1 MIFEKANT
9 ADIADLVALRI
20 AFLSEDYGEIPQE
33 KTALIADKLPDYFQ
47 KHLNHDLFAFVC
59 RNEDTIAGCC
69 FLYISEMPSN
79 PTFINGKTGTVLNVY
94 TKPQFRK
101 RGIAGE
107 LMKLLL
113 TESRNKDLDFVELKA
128 TDAGYPLYKSLGF
141 EDVVSKYHD
150 MKYIID
156 SRNNFQFANL
166 PFERGEI
173 PFSKG
178 CAILNVMLR

>member
-9 ADIADLVALRI
+9 EDIADLVALRI
-20 AFLSEDYGEIPQE
+20 AYLSEDYGEILPE
-33 KTALIADKLPDYFQ
+33 KLAVIADKLPSYFQ

-59 RNEDTIAGCC
+59 REDDSIVGCC
-69 FLYISEMPSN
+69 FLYLSEKPSN

-107 LMKLLL
+107 LIRLLL
-113 TESRNKDLDFVELKA
+113 AESQNQGLDYVELKA
-128 TDAGYPLYKSLGF
+128 TDAGYSLYKSLGF

-156 SRNNFQFANL
+156 MVN
-166 PFERGEI
+166 
-173 PFSKG
+173 
-178 CAILNVMLR
+178 